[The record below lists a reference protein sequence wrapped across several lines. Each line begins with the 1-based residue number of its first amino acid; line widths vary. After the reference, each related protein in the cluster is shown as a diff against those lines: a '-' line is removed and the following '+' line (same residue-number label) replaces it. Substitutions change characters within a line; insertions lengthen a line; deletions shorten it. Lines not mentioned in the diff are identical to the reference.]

1 MGGLGAGD
9 LGQEPLPLWT
19 ARHPAARR
27 PRCGFE
33 PSPGCAAVPRSIKQ
47 GSQEP
52 FSAEGRIP
60 ENLQGH
66 RAGPTTQ
73 QQRNKEHCSPAPLP
87 EPVLQVRTLPSRS
100 GEAHDRLEK
109 VGGKASPRAD
119 LDTTSKEP
127 SERFA
132 PRVLAMIKEHRQ

>member
-1 MGGLGAGD
+1 MGGLGTGD
-9 LGQEPLPLWT
+9 LGQEPLPPGT
-19 ARHPAARR
+19 ARHPAARG

-33 PSPGCAAVPRSIKQ
+33 PAPGCAAVLRSRKQ

-52 FSAEGRIP
+52 FSAEERIP

-66 RAGPTTQ
+66 RAGPSSQ
-73 QQRNKEHCSPAPLP
+73 QQRKKEHCSSAPLP
-87 EPVLQVRTLPSRS
+87 ESVLQVRTLPSRS
-100 GEAHDRLEK
+100 GEARDRLGK
-109 VGGKASPRAD
+109 VGGKASPRAH

-132 PRVLAMIKEHRQ
+132 PRVPAMIKEHRQ

>member
-1 MGGLGAGD
+1 M
-9 LGQEPLPLWT
+9 
-19 ARHPAARR
+19 
-27 PRCGFE
+27 
-33 PSPGCAAVPRSIKQ
+33 
-47 GSQEP
+47 
-52 FSAEGRIP
+52 P

-100 GEAHDRLEK
+100 GEARDRLEK

-127 SERFA
+127 SERLA